1 MVSEMVDGWEGGRRQ
16 ERERGGRARR
26 GEEIDVPYA
35 MRDSRV

>member
-1 MVSEMVDGWEGGRRQ
+1 MGGRQ
-16 ERERGGRARR
+16 EAGEREGGGRARR